1 MSRADQD
8 AFIANAVEQ
17 IGKGV
22 KSSLGGT
29 PLPPQADSAA
39 PPTETL
45 PQFDALGNP
54 TGASVEAPIAPQM
67 PYGEQMANVARGTG
81 DVSRVIANGALFGF
95 PDKAV
100 AALRTASGDAPNY
113 PTAIAEERA
122 ATDAVGSGVPGLNT
136 TLKGA
141 GSALGGVGDCC
152 DPVYRLAD
160 ALLTPERP

>member
-67 PYGEQMANVARGTG
+67 PYGEQMANLARGLATFPASLPTG
-81 DVSRVIANGALFGF
+81 LYLDSRTKQLPPF
-95 PDKAV
+95 
-100 AALRTASGDAPNY
+100 
-113 PTAIAEERA
+113 
-122 ATDAVGSGVPGLNT
+122 
-136 TLKGA
+136 
-141 GSALGGVGDCC
+141 
-152 DPVYRLAD
+152 
-160 ALLTPERP
+160 